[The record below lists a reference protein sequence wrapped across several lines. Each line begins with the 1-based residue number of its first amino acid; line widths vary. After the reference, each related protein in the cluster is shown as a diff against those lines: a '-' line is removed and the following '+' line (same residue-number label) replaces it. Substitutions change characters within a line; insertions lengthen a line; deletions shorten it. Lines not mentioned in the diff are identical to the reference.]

1 MLLLE
6 NPLSAGFCYEE
17 ELGRLLAD
25 WTGIY
30 AGFYYSVLLFTT
42 NFVVGLLEF
51 LVSITSAGW
60 SFLSSGL
67 AEAGVDVDAGIVTEA
82 VFLNPKPSLFESA
95 VVFLVFVNI
104 GGPRGPCF
112 DSSVVDSVE
121 RVKIRDAPLEE
132 VSEDSFFFIIS
143 RFIKPPPLSSDL

>member
-51 LVSITSAGW
+51 LVSIPSAG
-60 SFLSSGL
+60 
-67 AEAGVDVDAGIVTEA
+67 
-82 VFLNPKPSLFESA
+82 
-95 VVFLVFVNI
+95 
-104 GGPRGPCF
+104 
-112 DSSVVDSVE
+112 
-121 RVKIRDAPLEE
+121 
-132 VSEDSFFFIIS
+132 
-143 RFIKPPPLSSDL
+143 